1 MRGVGEPPGG
11 RATHRAGHVQM
22 CAAGP
27 ASRQVS
33 ETQPT
38 GRVAM
43 EARVE
48 LKPVGSNRVCPT
60 EGGRRADPGQPQHAA
75 SLEGAMRRAA
85 AWEARLVEVRT

>member
-1 MRGVGEPPGG
+1 
-11 RATHRAGHVQM
+11 
-22 CAAGP
+22 
-27 ASRQVS
+27 
-33 ETQPT
+33 
-38 GRVAM
+38 M